1 MSLLVNQK
9 QSNLAFKYLQH
20 NCINLTFEHLFMVK
34 KINWDLLG
42 VATSLACA
50 IHCAILPLILSSL
63 PLFGINI
70 LHNQFF
76 EWVMIVVAFSVG
88 IYSLVHGYIKHH
100 RNGLP
105 VFLFTIGF
113 ICLVLKQYYRSVEL
127 WFLLPAV
134 SMIIAAHIYNFT
146 LCRKSKCSSP
156 HHQHWFTFFILLAP
170 FDW

>member
-1 MSLLVNQK
+1 
-9 QSNLAFKYLQH
+9 
-20 NCINLTFEHLFMVK
+20 
-34 KINWDLLG
+34 

-76 EWVMIVVAFSVG
+76 EWVMIVIAFSVG

-100 RNGLP
+100 RNNLP

-134 SMIIAAHIYNFT
+134 AMIIAAHIYNFV
-146 LCRKSKCSSP
+146 LCRRSKCSSP
-156 HHQHWFTFFILLAP
+156 HHQH
-170 FDW
+170 